1 MTVSTR
7 AVLIAAAVPLML
19 VACHDRESDAPAD
32 RLIAPG
38 IYSSVAADGDG
49 RLAGQEIQLT
59 RGSASATL
67 DYSVCTAGVC
77 SAARSY
83 PVQRG
88 RGGISF
94 TVAAGDQPGADAA
107 VVALTPVPDGV
118 MLTALRDGAS
128 APANSVLLRARAEP
142 LGLSADARQ

>member
-1 MTVSTR
+1 MGDPHVGAQIATDDDVMT
-7 AVLIAAAVPLML
+7 
-19 VACHDRESDAPAD
+19 CGESALRPV
-32 RLIAPG
+32 I
-38 IYSSVAADGDG
+38 ADG
-49 RLAGQEIQLT
+49 
-59 RGSASATL
+59 
-67 DYSVCTAGVC
+67 
-77 SAARSY
+77 
-83 PVQRG
+83 QRG

-128 APANSVLLRARAEP
+128 APADSVLLRARAEP